1 MRRSTVLLGSMIGFA
16 VLYLAGTAALGSL
29 PKATDSGQ
37 SVRAW
42 FADNGGHVHLALLF
56 ITFGL
61 VLYAVYAAI
70 IRSALP
76 SPFGDVFLVGAIALI
91 VETVVQGWFL
101 AGLSL
106 HPAQLQPATA
116 RTLLDVAVFW
126 GPLLTGA
133 TITMMLPIAILSF
146 QRRAGL
152 APWLGVITVI
162 AIVEQAIETVTIFGS
177 HGFAAPGGP
186 MNLILGAGLVTIVF
200 ICVGIAVARSLAD
213 EPAV

>member
-1 MRRSTVLLGSMIGFA
+1 MIGFA
-16 VLYLAGTAALGSL
+16 VLYLAATASLGTL

-37 SVRAW
+37 TVLAW
-42 FADNGGHVHLALLF
+42 FADNGGRVHGALLF
-56 ITFGL
+56 MTFAL

-76 SPFGDVFLVGAIALI
+76 SPFGDVFLIGAIALI
-91 VETVVQGWFL
+91 IETVVQGWFL

-106 HPAQLQPATA
+106 HPAQMQPATA
-116 RTLLDVAVFW
+116 RTLLDIAVFW

-133 TITMMLPIAILSF
+133 TITMMLPIAVLSF

-162 AIVEQAIETVTIFGS
+162 AIVEQAVETVTIFGS
-177 HGFAAPGGP
+177 RGFTAPGGP
-186 MNLILGAGLVTIVF
+186 MNLILGAGLVTVVF
-200 ICVGIAVARSLAD
+200 VCIGISVARARPD
-213 EPAV
+213 AVT